1 MRRSLGGRVESLERK
16 EAGVPRTYFVFLED
30 GETDIGPERDRMIAS
45 GPARPTDRFI
55 PFRWKPTR
63 AGG

>member
-1 MRRSLGGRVESLERK
+1 MRRSLGGRVESLETK
-16 EAGVPRTYFVFLED
+16 EADPCRVYFVFLED
-30 GETDIGPERDRMIAS
+30 GETDIGPQRDRMIAS

-55 PFRWKPTR
+55 PFRWKPTG